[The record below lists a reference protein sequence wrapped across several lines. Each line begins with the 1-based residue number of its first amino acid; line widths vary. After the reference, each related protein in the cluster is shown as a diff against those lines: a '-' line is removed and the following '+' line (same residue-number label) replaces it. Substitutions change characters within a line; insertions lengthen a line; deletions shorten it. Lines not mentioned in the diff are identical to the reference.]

1 MMTKRPAG
9 LAALAVA
16 AVVAVAGCGGGG
28 DEASKSAKDIV
39 ADATAAATSAG
50 TVHVTGTASAQ
61 GQKVPVD
68 VRLTKAGA
76 VGTGSF
82 AGTTVELIRV
92 GDSLYVRGAQ
102 QVLGTFLGAAA
113 AKKID
118 GHWVE
123 IPAAMPQLQQFLG
136 MTDFTE
142 LVTKTLTPTQT
153 PTKVGTRTVDGKKA
167 VAVRGFGTDG
177 ATTLVVAASGTAYPL
192 QLVSSDGT
200 LSFRDWG
207 AAVTVQKPTDV
218 VPLASLTG

>member
-1 MMTKRPAG
+1 MRRRRTFVI
-9 LAALAVA
+9 AAL
-16 AVVAVAGCGGGG
+16 VVVSPVLGGCGGAGG
-28 DEASKSAKDIV
+28 ESSKSATQIV
-39 ADATAAATSAG
+39 ADASAAASGAG
-50 TVHVTGTASAQ
+50 TVHVTGTTSAQ

-82 AGTTVELIRV
+82 AGTTVQIIRV

-102 QVLGTFLGAAA
+102 QVLGGFLGAAA

-123 IPAAMPQLQQFLG
+123 IPASMPQLAQFLG
-136 MTDFTE
+136 MTAFSD
-142 LVTKTLTPTQT
+142 LVEKTLKPTGT
-153 PTKVGTRTVDGKKA
+153 PTKAGTRTVDGKKA
-167 VAVRGFGTDG
+167 IAVKGFGTDG
-177 ATTLVVAASGTAYPL
+177 SSTLVVAASGTPYPL
-192 QLVSSDGT
+192 QLVSADGT

-207 AAVTVQKPTDV
+207 TTVTVTKPTDV